1 MNAMNRLLLPILAL
15 ILLAPVSAGAQ
26 EETST
31 DSGDPLTDI
40 FGAGGMDLKAERME
54 SALNEETGELERM
67 HIQGNVVIRSEAMN
81 LDCEDLVIDMRK
93 QLMVAT
99 GRLVKF
105 DQTEVSGTC
114 GRLTYNLETRETVLV
129 GDPKPSILQKDAS
142 GRVTQTSARKITM
155 TQTNGARHIG
165 WEGDTEFK
173 VMPAAPAE
181 KKETAGGEKAP
192 VKIDNE
198 SVKELKS
205 PSVGG

>member
-1 MNAMNRLLLPILAL
+1 MNVLNRLLLPMLL
-15 ILLAPVSAGAQ
+15 LLLAAPASAPAQ
-26 EETST
+26 EEEAE
-31 DSGDPLTDI
+31 SGDPLTDI
-40 FGAGGMDLKAERME
+40 FGEGGMDLKAERME

-81 LDCEDLVIDMRK
+81 LDCEDLVIDMKK

-105 DQTEVSGTC
+105 DQAEVSGTC

-173 VMPAAPAE
+173 VLPAAPGE
-181 KKETAGGEKAP
+181 KKETAAGEKKP
-192 VKIDNE
+192 VKIDTE